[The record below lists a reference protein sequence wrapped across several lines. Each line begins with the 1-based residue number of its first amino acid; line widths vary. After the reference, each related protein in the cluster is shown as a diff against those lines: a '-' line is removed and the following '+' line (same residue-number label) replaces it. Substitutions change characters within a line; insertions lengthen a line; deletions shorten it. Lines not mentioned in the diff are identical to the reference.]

1 MDIMQD
7 TAAKSPEDIEF
18 LNSEY
23 LPRHSVPNVQ
33 RYFDTAAERS
43 TAARARLA
51 GELDI
56 AYGDTA
62 QQRLDI
68 FPASRPGAPVFIFIH
83 GGYWRALD
91 KSFYSDIAEPFV
103 AAGATV
109 VLPNYDLCPDVSIPD
124 IVAQMR
130 KALKWFH
137 SNAQKYNGD
146 ADKIYVCGHSA
157 GGHLTGMM
165 MATDWMAMDLPADLL
180 KGAAPLSGL
189 FDIEPHRHTELQ
201 ADIRL
206 SAEDAAANS
215 PQTLPLTAR
224 CPVICAVGGGESA
237 SFHRQS
243 KEFSEK
249 CRAAGLPCDYLETG
263 NDNHFE
269 ITERLHKPDD
279 PLTLALLKLMGL

>member
-1 MDIMQD
+1 MQD
-7 TAAKSPEDIEF
+7 ITPKSPEEIEL
-18 LNSEY
+18 LNTEY
-23 LPRHSVPNVQ
+23 LPRRTVPHMQ
-33 RYFDTAAERS
+33 DYFDAA
-43 TAARARLA
+43 AARSAEARTRLA
-51 GELDI
+51 GNLDI
-56 AYGDTA
+56 PYGDTA
-62 QQRLDI
+62 LQRLDI
-68 FPASRPGAPVFIFIH
+68 FPAGQPGAPVFVFIH

-91 KSFYSDIAEPFV
+91 KSFYSDIAETFV

-109 VLPNYDLCPDVSIPD
+109 VLPNYDLCPAVSIPD
-124 IVAQMR
+124 IMAEMR
-130 KALKWFH
+130 TALAWVH
-137 SNAQKYNGD
+137 ANIAAYNGD
-146 ADKIYVCGHSA
+146 AGKIYLCGHSA

-165 MATDWMAMDLPADLL
+165 MATDWAAMGLPRDLL

-206 SAEDAAANS
+206 TAEDAAANS
-215 PQTLPLTAR
+215 PQNLTLYAD

-243 KEFSEK
+243 KEFAEK
-249 CRAAGLPCDYLETG
+249 CRAAGLPADYLETG

-269 ITERLHKPDD
+269 ITERLLKPDD

>member
-1 MDIMQD
+1 MQE
-7 TAAKSPEDIEF
+7 TSAKSPDEIEF
-18 LNSEY
+18 LNNEY
-23 LPRHSVPNVQ
+23 LPRRSVPDVQ
-33 RYFDTAAERS
+33 GYFDTAALRS
-43 TAARARLA
+43 ARARERLA
-51 GELDI
+51 GHLDI
-56 AYGDTA
+56 AYGGTA
-62 QQRLDI
+62 LQKLDI
-68 FPASRPGAPVFIFIH
+68 FPAPRPDAPVLVFIH

-91 KSFYSDIAEPFV
+91 KSFYSDMAEPFV

-109 VLPNYDLCPDVSIPD
+109 ILPNYDLCPAVSIPV
-124 IVAQMR
+124 IVAQMQR
-130 KALKWFH
+130 ALKWIH
-137 SNAQKYNGD
+137 ANIGAHNGD
-146 ADKIYVCGHSA
+146 PERIYLCGHSA

-165 MATDWMAMDLPADLL
+165 MATDWTAMGLPADLL

-201 ADIRL
+201 VDIRL
-206 SAEDAAANS
+206 SEKDAAANS
-215 PQTLPLTAR
+215 PQHLPLQAH

-243 KEFSEK
+243 REFAEK

-269 ITERLHKPDD
+269 ITERLHRADD